1 MHSRVTDYKTHQVQ
15 DARKYNLMLR
25 GELTTKLNMYKN
37 YSTNNEIKK
46 ISANVQDSALVLGL
60 LLTPLTSSPPW
71 QSGVSLFPKAA
82 FLGWKNFFIHATYRQ
97 GSHHTRQ
104 GVDHLLLFVFNNPVL
119 PCPFYGVSALKWA
132 QLSFFG
138 PLSISPS
145 TPLKPHYLWPAGSRY
160 NGLKITVT
168 VRICVWWFNAW
179 ELGKAGRRRKWR
191 AISAS

>member
-1 MHSRVTDYKTHQVQ
+1 
-15 DARKYNLMLR
+15 MLR
-25 GELTTKLNMYKN
+25 
-37 YSTNNEIKK
+37 
-46 ISANVQDSALVLGL
+46 L

-82 FLGWKNFFIHATYRQ
+82 FLGWKNFFIHVTYRQ

-119 PCPFYGVSALKWA
+119 PCPSYGVSALKWA
-132 QLSFFG
+132 QLSFLG

-145 TPLKPHYLWPAGSRY
+145 TPLKPHNLWPAGSRY

-179 ELGKAGRRRKWR
+179 ELGEKGWEKEKTTSPFCQLTVPSGSTQPVLNSKQNCYPSDTVHKSLKICTVCR
-191 AISAS
+191 IIHI